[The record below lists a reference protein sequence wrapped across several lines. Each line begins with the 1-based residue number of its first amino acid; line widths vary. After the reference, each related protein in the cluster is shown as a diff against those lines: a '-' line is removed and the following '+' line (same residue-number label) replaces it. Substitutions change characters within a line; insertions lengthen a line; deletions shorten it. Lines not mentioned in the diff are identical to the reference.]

1 MALIDIIK
9 KTTETVD
16 PNKLNSQEIQLIIQ
30 LLRQS
35 NIKGE
40 HIELFYNLVIKLQN
54 QYIEQSKLEQ

>member
-16 PNKLNSQEIQLIIQ
+16 PNKLSSQEIQLIIQ
-30 LLRQS
+30 LLRQA

-40 HIELFYNLVIKLQN
+40 HIELFYNLIIKLQN